1 MFLDGFILAVLYG
14 VSIIAAIH
22 VLLHKRDP
30 RAALGWMA
38 VCLGLPGFGP
48 FFYWLFGRNRIR
60 TRARVWQT
68 SGEGIHLPRGIE
80 PPLQVPAIMRV
91 PYKTQN
97 YVLLRQL
104 SDAVTRRPLVDGNRV
119 QALINGEQA
128 YPEMLAAIE
137 NANHSIDLSSYIFDT
152 QECGRKF
159 ARAMINAAERG
170 VEVRV
175 LVDALGEMYT
185 LPRARQL
192 FKHSKV
198 RFALFLPFSLSQRG
212 LHINLRSHRKILV
225 VDASIGFTGGMN
237 ISTRHNVSKPGK
249 RRPVA
254 DIHFKF
260 FGPVVGHMQSAFMED
275 WHFATGEIVTARPYP
290 VPLPDG
296 VALCRGV
303 SAGPN
308 EDYEKLLWIV
318 TGALNCARSRVS
330 IMTPYFV
337 PEPTM
342 INALCSAALRGV
354 TVEIILPEENNLPF
368 VAGASRANFAEL
380 LRYGVKIMYQPGCF
394 VHSKLILMDNN
405 YALVGSANMD
415 ARSLRLNFEFN
426 LEIYDNDLNQTL
438 RTHFATARAVS
449 RSVEL
454 EEIESQFLLTK
465 LSDRFLRLFSPFL

>member
-1 MFLDGFILAVLYG
+1 MFLDIFIIVILYG
-14 VSIIAAIH
+14 VSVIATVH
-22 VLLHKRDP
+22 VLLHKQDP

-68 SGEGIHLPRGIE
+68 SGEGIHLPAGVE
-80 PPLQVPAIMRV
+80 PPREVPAILRA
-91 PYKTQN
+91 PFKTQN

-104 SDAVTRRPLVDGNRV
+104 SDAVTRRPLVEGNKV

-128 YPEMLAAIE
+128 YPEMLAAID
-137 NANHSIDLSSYIFDT
+137 NAQHHIDLSSYIFDT
-152 QECGRKF
+152 RECGKKF
-159 ARAMINAAERG
+159 ASAMVKAAERG

-185 LPRARQL
+185 LPRARKL

-225 VDASIGFTGGMN
+225 VDGRIGFTGGMN
-237 ISTRHNVSKPGK
+237 ISTRHNVSNPGR

-260 FGPVVGHMQSAFMED
+260 MGPVVGHMQAAFMED
-275 WHFATGEIVTARPYP
+275 WHFATGEAVGPRVYP
-290 VPLPDG
+290 DPLPDG
-296 VALCRGV
+296 AALCRGV

-318 TGALNCARSRVS
+318 TGALNCARSRVC

-337 PEPTM
+337 PDTTM
-342 INALCSAALRGV
+342 ITALCSAALRGV
-354 TVEIILPEENNLPF
+354 KVEIILPQENNLPF
-368 VAGASRANFAEL
+368 VAGASRANHAEL
-380 LRYGVKIMYQPGCF
+380 LRYGIKIMYQPGCF
-394 VHSKLILMDNN
+394 VHSKLILMDDN

-415 ARSLRLNFEFN
+415 ARSLQLNFEFN
-426 LEIYDNDLNQTL
+426 LEIYDSELNQAL
-438 RTHFATARAVS
+438 RTHFAAARAAA
-449 RSVEL
+449 RNVEL
-454 EEIESQFLLTK
+454 EELESQFLLTK